1 MPLPKALPK
10 GVCFYILKIFLKMLE
25 IFLFF
30 YFSNDFDIFILKIIL
45 KIKKII
51 LIYFKKLLLLYCDNV
66 KHRK

>member
-1 MPLPKALPK
+1 MPLAKALPK

-45 KIKKII
+45 KIKK
-51 LIYFKKLLLLYCDNV
+51 LF
-66 KHRK
+66 